1 LTARLRKAAGAGFGV
16 RLLRQSWVRPFA
28 DESALLELPPR
39 QRALVREVVLHCR
52 GKPLVLAR
60 TVIPPHTLRGVHCGL
75 AHLGDRPL
83 GELLFAYRG
92 LQRQHSEV
100 ARAVKADWRH
110 SIASDFTIESPVWGR
125 RSLYRVGSV
134 SLSVGE
140 FFLPSVLSL
149 SEA

>member
-39 QRALVREVVLHCR
+39 QRALVREVVLHCH

-83 GELLFAYRG
+83 GELLFAYHG
-92 LQRQHSEV
+92 LQRKHLEI
-100 ARAVKADWRH
+100 ARIAQADWRH
-110 SIASDFTIESPVWGR
+110 SIARDFIIESPIWGR
-125 RSLYRVGSV
+125 RSLYQVGRV

-149 SEA
+149 SEP